1 MLLLLLLYSTIWA
14 GRIQVPCMASL
25 LRVAMFDD
33 TGSLKQLNPTI
44 VNHLSKQSINIL
56 VCVFVISARCDRW
69 ETFTHFQRLTVYCR
83 ITSRILRRSH
93 PWFKRLNTIKILGFL
108 GCLLLLISYFLFQE
122 ATQRAEPIGTQ
133 LITRWMRAD
142 WLIEIINTWQW
153 SMQSRSFPWVFIPPV
168 SLFSFF
174 LPFFLWNL
182 HLTFERWNGSRVSYI
197 ALYIFSLVSTY
208 YVHKFNLSSAYCLY
222 IRTRWKWK
230 DGARTNSDQVVH
242 LLPVAKLFLE
252 KCHHFRLGIAPNH
265 IQHESIDPFQPI
277 KKGKSCP
284 CRSFHFTYPFSGP
297 SFERL

>member
-14 GRIQVPCMASL
+14 GGIEVPCMASL

-56 VCVFVISARCDRW
+56 VCVFVISARWDRW
-69 ETFTHFQRLTVYCR
+69 ETFTHFLRLTVYCR
-83 ITSRILRRSH
+83 ITSRILRRSD
-93 PWFKRLNTIKILGFL
+93 PWFKRLNTITLLGFL

-122 ATQRAEPIGTQ
+122 ATKRAEPIGTQ

-153 SMQSRSFPWVFIPPV
+153 SMLSRSFPWVFIPPV

-174 LPFFLWNL
+174 LSFFLWNL
-182 HLTFERWNGSRVSYI
+182 HLTFERWNGSRLESQLA

-208 YVHKFNLSSAYCLY
+208 YTCTSSTWAVLIVYIFVHAENGKMEREQ
-222 IRTRWKWK
+222 IRIR
-230 DGARTNSDQVVH
+230 
-242 LLPVAKLFLE
+242 LFTCSPL
-252 KCHHFRLGIAPNH
+252 
-265 IQHESIDPFQPI
+265 
-277 KKGKSCP
+277 
-284 CRSFHFTYPFSGP
+284 RSYLWRNAIIFD
-297 SFERL
+297 